1 MRDKFKMYILFW
13 FSGSVS
19 QLGSAMTSF
28 ALVLWAYTQ
37 TGSAMSVSLM
47 NFCSYLPYII
57 VSIFASG
64 FIDRYSKKKIMLVSD
79 FVSVTCSFI
88 VLLMFSLGKLEIQH
102 IYMVNCV
109 IGFMNAIQSPAQSV
123 AIGQMVP
130 KDKLSK
136 VSGMDSFSSNL
147 VCVFSPMLSS
157 VVFALGGL
165 SLVIIVDLLTFIFAF
180 TILLVY
186 IKIPEVLNKIDKDK
200 NILYGSSEGFKFLY
214 RNKGLWY
221 MILTF
226 AGINFVSRLT
236 YENILSPMILARS
249 NNISISIGIV
259 NAIIGISGIL
269 GGLIVSTGKVKKNP
283 VKMIYICAAFSFLF
297 GDLLMG
303 IGRNTFLWSVAGFA
317 ASFPIPFIMAGQK
330 VILYKDI
337 PTNKQGSVF
346 AIRNAIQFSTIPVG
360 VLLGG
365 FLADYVFE
373 PFMKSEFIVAD
384 MLKLFVGSGTGS
396 GMAVMFLCTGVLGF
410 ICSIVA
416 YKNENIKELMNIH
429 DGKLENEN

>member
-1 MRDKFKMYILFW
+1 MKNKFKMYILFW

-28 ALVLWAYTQ
+28 ALILWTYTQ
-37 TGSAMSVSLM
+37 TESAMSVSLM
-47 NFCSYLPYII
+47 TFCSYLPYII
-57 VSIFASG
+57 VSVFASG
-64 FIDRYSKKKIMLVSD
+64 FIDKHSKKKIMLVSD
-79 FVSVTCSFI
+79 FISAICSLM
-88 VLLMFSLGKLEIQH
+88 VLLMWNFGNLEIWN
-102 IYMVNCV
+102 IYVINCV
-109 IGFMNAIQSPAQSV
+109 IGFMNALQSPAQSV

-130 KDKLSK
+130 KERLSQ
-136 VSGMDSFSSNL
+136 VSGMDSFASNL
-147 VCVFSPMLSS
+147 VSVVSPVLSS
-157 VVFALGGL
+157 AIFAFGGL
-165 SLVIIVDLLTFIFAF
+165 SLVIIIDLLTFIFNF
-180 TILLVY
+180 LILLIY
-186 IKIPEVLNKIDKDK
+186 IKIPEVLSKSDKSK
-200 NILYGSSEGFKFLY
+200 NILSGSTKGFKFLY

-221 MILTF
+221 MILTL
-226 AGINFVSRLT
+226 ALINFVSRLT

-249 NNISISIGIV
+249 SNNAVSIGIV
-259 NAIIGISGIL
+259 NAIIGVGGIL
-269 GGLIVSTGKVKKNP
+269 GGLIISTGKVKKNP
-283 VKMIYICAAFSFLF
+283 VKMIYICAAISFLF

-303 IGRNTFLWSVAGFA
+303 IGRNTFWWSVAGFA

-337 PTNKQGSVF
+337 PANMQGSVF

-373 PFMKSEFIVAD
+373 PLMESEFIVAEI
-384 MLKLFVGSGTGS
+384 LRSLVGIGTGS

-416 YKNENIKELMNIH
+416 YKKGEVQELMNIH
-429 DGKLENEN
+429 DGKL

>member
-1 MRDKFKMYILFW
+1 MDNKFKRYILFW

-19 QLGSAMTSF
+19 QLGSSMTSF
-28 ALVLWAYTQ
+28 ALILWTYTQ

-47 NFCSYLPYII
+47 TFCWYLPYII
-57 VSIFASG
+57 VSVFASG
-64 FIDRYSKKKIMLVSD
+64 FIDKYSKKKIMLVSD
-79 FVSVTCSFI
+79 FMSATCSLI
-88 VLLMFSLGKLEIQH
+88 VLLMYSSGKLEISH
-102 IYMVNCV
+102 IYIVNCV
-109 IGFMNAIQSPAQSV
+109 IGFMNAFQSPAQSV

-130 KDKLSK
+130 KDKLSQ
-136 VSGMDSFSSNL
+136 VSGMDSFASNL

-157 VVFALGGL
+157 TVFALGGL
-165 SLVIIVDLLTFIFAF
+165 SWVIIIDLLTFIFAF
-180 TILLVY
+180 IILLVY
-186 IKIPEVLNKIDKDK
+186 IKIPEVLSKTDKGK
-200 NILYGSSEGFKFLY
+200 NILYGSREGFKFLY

-221 MILTF
+221 MVLTF

-249 NNISISIGIV
+249 NNSAISIGVV
-259 NAIIGISGIL
+259 NAIIGIGGIL

-303 IGRNTFLWSVAGFA
+303 IGRNTFWWSIAGFA

-330 VILYKDI
+330 VVLYRDI
-337 PTNKQGSVF
+337 PTNMQGSVF
-346 AIRNAIQFSTIPVG
+346 AIRNAIQFSTIPIG

-373 PFMKSEFIVAD
+373 PLMKSELIIAEIFRY
-384 MLKLFVGSGTGS
+384 LVGIGAGS
-396 GMAVMFLCTGVLGF
+396 GMSVMFLCTGILGF

-416 YKNENIKELMNIH
+416 YKNGEIQDLMKIH
-429 DGKLENEN
+429 DSE